1 MAVVRLEGSMRIAVI
16 ADIHGN
22 ARALEVVRADI
33 PGRRVDTVINLGD
46 CVSGPLWP
54 AETMAILAAENW
66 PTVRGNHDRWVGD
79 ESYAPR
85 GASDVFAHATLDDKQ
100 RAWLRDLPPRL
111 SLPPGIIAFHAQPD
125 SDTAYLIEDV
135 ANGGLVRAPA
145 TRIAERL
152 GGDTARIVLC
162 GHSHQPQMLQL
173 PDGRWVINPGSVG
186 CPAYSDP
193 TEPDPHVSEAGSP
206 AARYAVLSIEGDR
219 VGVDMI
225 ALPYDH
231 AAAGACADRN
241 GRPDWGHA
249 LRTGF
254 MAGQP

>member
-1 MAVVRLEGSMRIAVI
+1 MRIAVI

-22 ARALEVVRADI
+22 ARALEAVRADI
-33 PGRRVDTVINLGD
+33 AQRHVDTVINLGD

-54 AETMAILAAENW
+54 AETMAILRAENW

-79 ESYAPR
+79 QTYLTP
-85 GASDVFAHATLDDKQ
+85 GASDVFARSKLDPAQ
-100 RAWLRDLPPRL
+100 LAWLRDLPPRL
-111 SLPPGIIAFHAQPD
+111 SLPPGIIAFHAQPGC
-125 SDTAYLIEDV
+125 DTAYLIEDV

-145 TRIAERL
+145 TRTAERL
-152 GGDTARIVLC
+152 GNVAARIVLC
-162 GHSHQPQMLQL
+162 GHSHQPHVLQL

-241 GRPDWGHA
+241 SRPDWGHA

-254 MAGQP
+254 MARQP